1 MKPDHFTFIV
11 LSAIWLNELE
21 ALSSTLTMAT
31 YSSMPAFARND
42 KADLAQITDYCNVS
56 PGKLP
61 VICAGICD
69 I

>member
-1 MKPDHFTFIV
+1 
-11 LSAIWLNELE
+11 
-21 ALSSTLTMAT
+21 
-31 YSSMPAFARND
+31 MPAFARND

-61 VICAGICD
+61 VIRAGICD